1 MQTAELISQLRMQAR
16 EISDANEP
24 GWGNTMT
31 AAADT
36 LQRYVDAID
45 AIYNHN
51 EAARA
56 AVTLHFGTLHQTAP
70 NAKVSGAGTAS
81 AGLLGS
87 ESAGPEKGD

>member
-16 EISDANEP
+16 EIADANEP

-31 AAADT
+31 NAANT
-36 LQRYVDAID
+36 LQRYVDSID

-56 AVTLHFGTLHQTAP
+56 AVIMHFGTLHQTAP
-70 NAKVSGAGTAS
+70 NERNSPAAEG
-81 AGLLGS
+81 
-87 ESAGPEKGD
+87 GPVE